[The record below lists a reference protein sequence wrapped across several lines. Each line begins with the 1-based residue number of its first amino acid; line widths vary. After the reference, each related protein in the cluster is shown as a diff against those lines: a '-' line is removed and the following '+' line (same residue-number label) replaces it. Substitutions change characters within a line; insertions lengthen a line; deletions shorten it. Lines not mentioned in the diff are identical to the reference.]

1 VNTID
6 ARTATAA
13 REPARPGTVRR
24 WIMATRPATLPAAV
38 TPVLVGTAIA
48 ADAGGF
54 RAGPALAAL
63 AGALLLQ
70 IGANLAND
78 LLDHEK
84 GADTELR
91 LGPTRVVQAGLLSPA
106 AVRRATA
113 LTFLAAFLVGLYLVW
128 VAGWVVAAV
137 GAASIVAAIA
147 YTGGPYPLG
156 YNGLGD
162 VAVFVFFGLVAVC
175 GTTYVQAGA
184 VPPMA
189 WIAAVPVGALVT
201 AILVVN
207 NVRDIA
213 TDAAAGKRTLAVRFG
228 RRAAEA
234 EYAFLLLAAAAV
246 PLALFLTG
254 RLDAWVLLPLLTAPR
269 GVALLRSVRR
279 HQGRAL
285 NPTLGHTAMLAAIFG
300 ALFSLGILL
309 GA

>member
-1 VNTID
+1 MD
-6 ARTATAA
+6 ADAA
-13 REPARPGTVRR
+13 IRSEPTLPGPVRR
-24 WIMATRPATLPAAV
+24 WVMAIRPATLPAAV
-38 TPVLVGTAIA
+38 TPVLVGTAVA
-48 ADAGGF
+48 VAVGAF

-84 GADTELR
+84 GADTDAR

-106 AVRRATA
+106 AVRAATA
-113 LTFLAAFLVGLYLVW
+113 LTFVLALLVGMYLVW
-128 VAGWVVAAV
+128 VAGWVVMAV
-137 GAASIVAAIA
+137 GAVSIVAAVA

-162 VAVFVFFGLVAVC
+162 VAVFIFFGLVAVC
-175 GTTYVQAGA
+175 GTTYVQAGF
-184 VPPMA
+184 VPALA

-213 TDAAAGKRTLAVRFG
+213 TDAAAGKRTLAVRLG

-234 EYAFLLLAAAAV
+234 EYALLLLGAGAV
-246 PLALFLTG
+246 PVALFATG
-254 RLDAWVLLPLLTAPR
+254 RLNAWVLLPLLAAPR
-269 GVALLRSVRR
+269 AYALLRSVRHDR
-279 HQGRAL
+279 GRAL
-285 NPTLGHTAMLAAIFG
+285 NPTLGGTAMLSVTFG
-300 ALFSLGILL
+300 ALFALAIIL